1 MFRLA
6 LQLGR
11 TVNELTSTLDAA
23 ELVEWMAFYR
33 IDPFGGYRTDLA
45 AATICSAMANIKRGP
60 NQQSFS
66 TNDFIAIERFP
77 PSPVD
82 QAALS
87 AGCKMLFAS
96 INKRGIEHV
105 NCRAKPS

>member
-33 IDPFGGYRTDLA
+33 LDPWGGYRTDLA
-45 AATICSAMANIKRGP
+45 AATIAATMANIKRAP
-60 NQQSFS
+60 NQTAYS
-66 TNDFIAIERFP
+66 TDDFIPYQRVPESIDHAAI
-77 PSPVD
+77 
-82 QAALS
+82 S
-87 AGCKMLFAS
+87 AGVKSLFAS
-96 INKRGIEHV
+96 LKNRGQANV
-105 NCRAKPS
+105 NNTTQPP

>member
-33 IDPFGGYRTDLA
+33 IDPWGGYRTDLA
-45 AATICSAMANIKRGP
+45 AATIAATMANIKRAP
-60 NQQSFS
+60 NQTAYS
-66 TNDFIAIERFP
+66 TDDFIPYQRVPESIDHAAI
-77 PSPVD
+77 
-82 QAALS
+82 S
-87 AGCKMLFAS
+87 AGCKMMFSSLK
-96 INKRGIEHV
+96 NRGQANV
-105 NCRAKPS
+105 NNTSKPS